1 MQRQASPSEPLRW
14 DDVRLFLAL
23 CRARTVGEAGR
34 ALGVDSST
42 VSRRLTALEEAL
54 TASLFDRNHEGIS
67 ATKAAE
73 DLLPMA
79 EEMEEAMLRFAH
91 AADGLEREVSGL
103 VRIACPPDVANVVIA
118 PLLRELFTLHP
129 ALRVEIAPGEAV
141 IDLTRREADLALR
154 TVRPAQGDLL
164 VTRLTSV
171 RWVLVASSEL
181 ARELGSLRSWSDA
194 PWIGWGL
201 RLSMIGP
208 AQWLERHAKGVDP
221 VVRSDS
227 LMVQIAAV
235 SAGVG
240 VSLGARTERAAL
252 WPRAREARGQF
263 ARRRSELAH
272 GRAVPGHPAR
282 AARRAARARP
292 LGSLAATGGRTRRA
306 LNDESPRPVA
316 RSCRRLGAAQRL
328 PSAVRDRR
336 SPRAGHLS
344 VVPRGCER

>member
-1 MQRQASPSEPLRW
+1 MQRQPSPSEPLRW

-54 TASLFDRNHEGIS
+54 TTSLFDRNHEGIS

-141 IDLTRREADLALR
+141 IDLARREADLALR

-208 AQWLERHAKGVDP
+208 AQWLEKHAKGVDP
-221 VVRSDS
+221 AVRSDS

-240 VSLGARTERAAL
+240 VSLVPEPSARHYGLAPVKLAASLRADAANWPVDELFLVTLRALRDVPRVRAL
-252 WPRAREARGQF
+252 WDLLLQR
-263 ARRRSELAH
+263 
-272 GRAVPGHPAR
+272 
-282 AARRAARARP
+282 
-292 LGSLAATGGRTRRA
+292 TGGR
-306 LNDESPRPVA
+306 
-316 RSCRRLGAAQRL
+316 AA
-328 PSAVRDRR
+328 PSTTNHRVR
-336 SPRAGHLS
+336 
-344 VVPRGCER
+344 